1 VADVAAHDVAVG
13 HASGVPGVFNLLKQF
28 SKWIFSGFSN

>member
-13 HASGVPGVFNLLKQF
+13 RVSGVPGIFYLLKPF
-28 SKWIFSGFSN
+28 SKWIFSGFAN